1 MSYKVIYPFTDL
13 QDNNHPYKV
22 GDNFPRL
29 GLVVSEARLKQLAGE
44 NNKRGKALIEVVE
57 DKELELPFVSVGAKY
72 TKTEIN
78 RMPIAELKRVAAEL
92 GVEDVDNMNGAE
104 LKKVL
109 IELFD
114 L

>member
-1 MSYKVIYPFTDL
+1 M
-13 QDNNHPYKV
+13 
-22 GDNFPRL
+22 
-29 GLVVSEARLKQLAGE
+29 
-44 NNKRGKALIEVVE
+44 
-57 DKELELPFVSVGAKY
+57 ELPFVTVGAKY

-78 RMPIAELKRVAAEL
+78 RMPIAELKRVANEL